1 MMSAFFKLSYRD
13 QILLLFTMFILFLSV
28 VWFLIL
34 TPISDQRDEM
44 SRRNELS
51 RASLSRVDEMVSE
64 LRRLN
69 VTQSS
74 ASQRG
79 SSTAGINTSALR
91 YGLKISRLTPNS
103 LGEIELR
110 LENVKFSELIRWIDY
125 VESELGFTTIEA
137 GLSVPSGKMKVN
149 ATLRFGGG

>member
-13 QILLLFTMFILFLSV
+13 QILLLFTMFILFLFV

>member
-13 QILLLFTMFILFLSV
+13 QILLLFTMFILFLFV

-64 LRRLN
+64 LKRLN

-79 SSTAGINTSALR
+79 SSTAGINASASR

-110 LENVKFSELIRWIDY
+110 LENVKFSELIRWINY

>member
-1 MMSAFFKLSYRD
+1 MISAFFKLSYRD
-13 QILLLFTMFILFLSV
+13 QILLLCTTFILFLSV

-34 TPISDQRDEM
+34 RPISYQSDEM

-51 RASLSRVDEMVSE
+51 RTSLGRVQEMVSE

-74 ASQRG
+74 QSREG
-79 SSTAGINTSALR
+79 SSTAGINASALR
-91 YGLKISRLTPNS
+91 YGLKISRLTPNN

-110 LENVKFSELIRWIDY
+110 LENVKFSELIRWINY

-137 GLSVPSGKMKVN
+137 GLSLPRGRMKVN

>member
-1 MMSAFFKLSYRD
+1 MISAFFKLSYRD
-13 QILLLFTMFILFLSV
+13 QILLLCTAFILFLSV

-34 TPISDQRDEM
+34 SPISDQSDEL

-51 RASLSRVDEMVSE
+51 RASLGRVQEMVSE

-69 VTQSS
+69 VTQSLE
-74 ASQRG
+74 SQRG
-79 SSTAGINTSALR
+79 SSTAGINASALR
-91 YGLKISRLTPNS
+91 YGLKISRLTPNNQ
-103 LGEIELR
+103 GEIELR
-110 LENVKFSELIRWIDY
+110 LENVKFSELIRWINY

-137 GLSVPSGKMKVN
+137 GLSVPSDRMKVN

>member
-13 QILLLFTMFILFLSV
+13 QILLLFTMFILFLSI

-79 SSTAGINTSALR
+79 SSTAGINASASR

-110 LENVKFSELIRWIDY
+110 LENVKFSELIRWINY

-137 GLSVPSGKMKVN
+137 GLSVPRGRMKVN

>member
-13 QILLLFTMFILFLSV
+13 QILLLFTMFILSLSF

-64 LRRLN
+64 LKRLN

-79 SSTAGINTSALR
+79 SSTAGINASASR

-110 LENVKFSELIRWIDY
+110 LENVKFSELIRWINY
-125 VESELGFTTIEA
+125 VESELGFTTIVA
-137 GLSVPSGKMKVN
+137 GLSVPSGKIKVN

>member
-13 QILLLFTMFILFLSV
+13 QILLLFTMFILFLFV

-110 LENVKFSELIRWIDY
+110 LENVKFSELIRWINY

>member
-13 QILLLFTMFILFLSV
+13 QILLLCATFILFLSV
-28 VWFLIL
+28 FWFLIL
-34 TPISDQRDEM
+34 TPISDKRDEM

-79 SSTAGINTSALR
+79 SSTAGINASALR

-110 LENVKFSELIRWIDY
+110 LENVKFSELIRWINY

-137 GLSVPSGKMKVN
+137 GFSVPSGKMKVN

>member
-13 QILLLFTMFILFLSV
+13 QILLLFTMFILFLSI

-79 SSTAGINTSALR
+79 SSTAGINASASR

-110 LENVKFSELIRWIDY
+110 LENVKFSELIRWINY

>member
-13 QILLLFTMFILFLSV
+13 QILLLFTMFILFLSI

-64 LRRLN
+64 LKRLN

-79 SSTAGINTSALR
+79 SSTAGINASASR

-110 LENVKFSELIRWIDY
+110 LENVKFSELIRWINY

>member
-1 MMSAFFKLSYRD
+1 MISAFFKLSYRD
-13 QILLLFTMFILFLSV
+13 QILLLCATLILFLSV

-34 TPISDQRDEM
+34 RPISDLSDEM

-51 RASLSRVDEMVSE
+51 RASLGRVQEMVSE

-69 VTQSS
+69 VTQSLE
-74 ASQRG
+74 SQRG
-79 SSTAGINTSALR
+79 SSTAGINASALR
-91 YGLKISRLTPNS
+91 YGLKISRLTPNN

-110 LENVKFSELIRWIDY
+110 LENVKFSELIRWINY

-137 GLSVPSGKMKVN
+137 GLSVPRGRMKVN

>member
-13 QILLLFTMFILFLSV
+13 QILLLFTMFILFLFV

-74 ASQRG
+74 ASQ
-79 SSTAGINTSALR
+79 
-91 YGLKISRLTPNS
+91 
-103 LGEIELR
+103 
-110 LENVKFSELIRWIDY
+110 
-125 VESELGFTTIEA
+125 
-137 GLSVPSGKMKVN
+137 
-149 ATLRFGGG
+149 

>member
-13 QILLLFTMFILFLSV
+13 QILLLFTMFILFLFV

-34 TPISDQRDEM
+34 IPISDQRHEM

-79 SSTAGINTSALR
+79 SSTAGINASASR

-110 LENVKFSELIRWIDY
+110 LENVKFSELIRWINY

-137 GLSVPSGKMKVN
+137 GFSVPSGKMKVN

>member
-13 QILLLFTMFILFLSV
+13 QILLLFTMFILFLFV

-79 SSTAGINTSALR
+79 SSTAGINASASR

-110 LENVKFSELIRWIDY
+110 LENVKFSELIRWINY

>member
-1 MMSAFFKLSYRD
+1 MISAFFKLSYRD
-13 QILLLFTMFILFLSV
+13 QILLLCTACILFLSV

-34 TPISDQRDEM
+34 RPISDQSDEM

-51 RASLSRVDEMVSE
+51 RASLGRVQEMVSE

-69 VTQSS
+69 VTQSLE
-74 ASQRG
+74 SQRG
-79 SSTAGINTSALR
+79 SSTAGINASALR
-91 YGLKISRLTPNS
+91 YGLKISRLTPNNQ
-103 LGEIELR
+103 GEIELR
-110 LENVKFSELIRWIDY
+110 LENVKFSELIRWINY

-137 GLSVPSGKMKVN
+137 GLSVPSDRMKVN

>member
-13 QILLLFTMFILFLSV
+13 QILLLFTMFILFLSA